1 MQVSEWQLQCAGRG
15 ASPPHIFPRR
25 GLQPNSAPASRRHP
39 PRRAASP
46 YFEPSACLRGERC
59 NGRLWLLRNIF
70 VMRSLQ
76 QFDIFSQ
83 HFLLHYS
90 LTHFTLPPA
99 APSPFVQCIQLL
111 SLSLFLS
118 FLEGSD
124 DLTMSVLTK
133 TFASRHFFAKFDNTG
148 SGKEADIVSLLTQ
161 EQDVMVVTKKH
172 SGSLILIHSIYQG
185 GQWHLVV
192 NSKNGTNNEFSIPAE
207 HYLRTQFKAV
217 HGDAAEE
224 KFTEFV
230 SFLGYHSMTMSF
242 EFVTSF
248 LGDHG

>member
-1 MQVSEWQLQCAGRG
+1 VMQVSEWQLQCAGRG

-90 LTHFTLPPA
+90 LTHFTHH
-99 APSPFVQCIQLL
+99 LL
-111 SLSLFLS
+111 LHLHLSCSISSCCHCHYFYLFWK
-118 FLEGSD
+118 EV
-124 DLTMSVLTK
+124 TI
-133 TFASRHFFAKFDNTG
+133 SR
-148 SGKEADIVSLLTQ
+148 
-161 EQDVMVVTKKH
+161 
-172 SGSLILIHSIYQG
+172 
-185 GQWHLVV
+185 
-192 NSKNGTNNEFSIPAE
+192 
-207 HYLRTQFKAV
+207 
-217 HGDAAEE
+217 
-224 KFTEFV
+224 
-230 SFLGYHSMTMSF
+230 
-242 EFVTSF
+242 
-248 LGDHG
+248 